1 MNISLEDIL
10 KKYFSLKNN
19 MFLKTP
25 KAYGSCC
32 GTTDYRY
39 MTLNAES
46 SYANLINLLTDINNL
61 VGISNFNELIDSL
74 DELTIGKEV

>member
-19 MFLKTP
+19 MFLKIP

-32 GTTDYRY
+32 GATDYRY
-39 MTLNAES
+39 MTLKAEE
-46 SYANLINLLTDINNL
+46 SYANLVNLLEDINNL